1 VNERKAMINRE
12 SKPSIAKQ
20 CKLLD
25 ISRSGFYYQPAPV
38 SAVEL
43 EQMRLIDEG
52 HMKHPYFGSRR
63 PVSYTNL
70 RARETKANIEFL
82 HHLET
87 KIISIKNQKTHPSTL
102 INLQRN

>member
-63 PVSYTNL
+63 L
-70 RARETKANIEFL
+70 RDWPITGTTSHEKRWFA
-82 HHLET
+82 
-87 KIISIKNQKTHPSTL
+87 
-102 INLQRN
+102 